1 MSCQKLLLLE
11 PFEYDESANNDRSST
26 PPLVFTEDEWDD
38 TPVTS
43 PSTAIASENDPNS
56 LFADLDLVEVSFI
69 PPPPPPPQKSFVDES
84 ATNILSMLLSQFDAS
99 DSQYL
104 VHQ

>member
-11 PFEYDESANNDRSST
+11 PFEYDEAANGRST

-43 PSTAIASENDPNS
+43 PSTTTTTSSENDPNS
-56 LFADLDLVEVSFI
+56 LFGDLDLVEVSFI

-84 ATNILSMLLSQFDAS
+84 ATDILSMLLSQFDAA